1 MGGKLFNLPRMP
13 RAQYLLLES
22 DMRVYLDKKL
32 PDEYRIPRAYGDKPD
47 FGDMDIIIS
56 SFPEWGEVRQEI
68 IKDLGITQHR
78 SAGHVYSTVY
88 KGLQT
93 DFFATPKKYL
103 ESTYT
108 FMSFN
113 DLGNF
118 IGRMC
123 RRFNLKYGEEGLSY
137 VYRRPS
143 NENYKRDLELTQDF
157 KKICDFLGL
166 EYETWV
172 KGFDSLEHLYRWTIE
187 SPYFSV
193 VPYLDE
199 MKGNLRGR
207 AQERTT
213 VTKFVE
219 WLEENKI
226 DKRPEFA
233 ERSSYLPMIIDY
245 LPEANLQERLEAE
258 YQKEQRDIE
267 LASKFS
273 GKLVMKLLPKL
284 EGKELG
290 KFIMDFKAS
299 FEDFEGFVLSSS
311 ESEIEKK
318 LLEFAHRQV

>member
-13 RAQYLLLES
+13 RAEYLRLES
-22 DMRVYLDKKL
+22 EMRVYLDKKL
-32 PDEYRIPRAYGDKPD
+32 PGEYRIPRAYGDKPD
-47 FGDMDIIIS
+47 FGDMDIIVS
-56 SFPEWGEVRQEI
+56 SFPEWGRVRQEI
-68 IKDLGITQHR
+68 IDELGITQHR

-93 DFFATPKKYL
+93 DFFTTPKKYL

-157 KKICDFLGL
+157 EKICAFLGL
-166 EYETWV
+166 DYAGW
-172 KGFDSLEHLYRWTIE
+172 KNGFESLEHLYLWTIE

-199 MKGNLRGR
+199 MKGKLKGR

-213 VTKFVE
+213 VTKFVD
-219 WLEENKI
+219 WLEENRI

-233 ERSSYLPMIIDY
+233 KRSSYLPMIINY
-245 LPEANLQERLEAE
+245 FRETKLQEQLEVE
-258 YQKEQRDIE
+258 HQKEQRDIE

-273 GKLVMKLLPKL
+273 GKLVMKLLPHL

-290 KFIMDFKAS
+290 SFIIRFKES
-299 FEDFEGFVLSSS
+299 FENFEEFVLSSS
-311 ESEIEKK
+311 ESEIEKRI
-318 LLEFAHRQV
+318 LEFTQQ